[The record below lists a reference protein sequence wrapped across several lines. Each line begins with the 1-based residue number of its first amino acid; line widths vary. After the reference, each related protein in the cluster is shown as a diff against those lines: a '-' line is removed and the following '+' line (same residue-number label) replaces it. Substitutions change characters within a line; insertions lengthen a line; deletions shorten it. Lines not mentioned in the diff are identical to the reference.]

1 MVTHVY
7 PAPFPGC
14 ELRPELLHP
23 VRVVPAGEVERED
36 VPLVGERD
44 EEGVPGGERNDARV
58 QLEVRRVD
66 LRERGLVHSLRR
78 FSRDFLGRAEN
89 YAADRGLDRC
99 APAALV
105 HLHRRLGAEQ
115 QADLQARVLERLLQ
129 HGTTKSAPGSTNS
142 ASSAATPGE
151 RA

>member
-1 MVTHVY
+1 MTTNEIY
-7 PAPFPGC
+7 GA
-14 ELRPELLHP
+14 
-23 VRVVPAGEVERED
+23 
-36 VPLVGERD
+36 
-44 EEGVPGGERNDARV
+44 
-58 QLEVRRVD
+58 
-66 LRERGLVHSLRR
+66 LRERGLVASLRG
-78 FSRDFLGRAEN
+78 FSRHFLGRAEN

-129 HGTTKSAPGSTNS
+129 HGDANPAPVSGNSAPSGSM
-142 ASSAATPGE
+142 AGE